1 MKTGEKI
8 ARLRKENNYTQEQL
22 AALLGVSRQSVSKYE
37 SGVTYPETDKLI
49 CLSELFGCTVDYLL
63 KDDVEEPAAYTGTME
78 TQHRTEDKEGSLSEK
93 IFGQWTNFERK
104 SEKIVFGMP
113 LWHIGKNAKGVF
125 AIGLK
130 AQGIVSFGFL
140 SIGLVSFGLC
150 SVGLLAVGLFALGIL
165 AAGSFA
171 FGGLALG
178 AIAVGVVACGAVAIG
193 EFSLGAL
200 AVGHYIA
207 CGDHAYGM
215 FAFGK
220 TKAAGE
226 CFEHLGEL
234 TTSAK
239 QLVTQAMRREI
250 PGCYQWIVKII
261 EKLL

>member
-22 AALLGVSRQSVSKYE
+22 AVLLGVSRQSVSKYE
-37 SGVTYPETDKLI
+37 SGLTYPETDKLI
-49 CLSELFGCTVDYLL
+49 RLSELFGCTVDYLL
-63 KDDVEEPAAYTGTME
+63 KDDVEEPATYTGTTE
-78 TQHRTEDKEGSLSEK
+78 IQHRMENKEESLSEK
-93 IFGQWTNFERK
+93 IFGHWTNFERK

-113 LWHIGKNAKGVF
+113 LWYIGKNAKGVF

-150 SVGLLAVGLFALGIL
+150 SIGILAFGLFALGIL

-171 FGGLALG
+171 LGGLALG

-200 AVGHYIA
+200 SIGHYVA
-207 CGDHAYGM
+207 VGDHAHGM

-220 TKAAGE
+220 TKAVGE
-226 CFEHLGEL
+226 VFEQLGEL
-234 TTSAK
+234 TELGK
-239 QLVTQAMRREI
+239 QMAVKTMRQEI
-250 PGCYQWIVKII
+250 PKYYQWIIKII